1 MDPKTSLLYA
11 HDLAQP
17 IPAIDT
23 LSEIDLWEPPFERW
37 LRLADMCLRNAGDQA
52 GDKINSNT

>member
-11 HDLAQP
+11 HDRAKP

-37 LRLADMCLRNAGDQA
+37 LRLADMCPAERWKSGR
-52 GDKINSNT
+52 DKTNSNA